1 VKAKS
6 SANVQTKGTDYM
18 SDEAFA
24 DLKQALEDALAFEL
38 GKGQSLRVTRIESS
52 SLPKAPVKIP
62 RSKKTVAP
70 HRGRAT

>member
-1 VKAKS
+1 MKAKS
-6 SANVQTKGTDYM
+6 SANVQTKETDYM

-38 GKGQSLRVTRIESS
+38 GKRQSLRVTRIESP

-62 RSKKTVAP
+62 RSK
-70 HRGRAT
+70 RR